1 MNYDEQWWL
10 MRQVQ
15 TGKFLQLHF
24 TLPLALG
31 DLGAYLRNPK
41 PRIPRKVFKSILQGW
56 DG

>member
-1 MNYDEQWWL
+1 MNYDEEWWL

-15 TGKFLQLHF
+15 TAKFLQLHF

-31 DLGAYLRNPK
+31 DLGTYLRNPK
-41 PRIPRKVFKSILQGW
+41 PRQVFKSILQGW